1 MKARNFLTSLSIAI
15 IGGLIAVFAYSKFVP
30 REQRIVKTIVEQP
43 VGFASLP
50 SGEMSSTGFVDA
62 AKHSVEAVVHVK
74 TQSTREAYNP
84 IMEFFYGDK
93 YQDQQQVM
101 GFGSGVIISDDG
113 YIVTNNHVID
123 NSNQI
128 SVALNDKRE
137 FDAKLIG
144 TDPSTDIALLKIE
157 AEDLKFVQWG
167 NSDDVQVGEW
177 VLAVGNPFNVT
188 STVTAG
194 IVSAK
199 GKNIGIIQDQ
209 YRIESFIQTD
219 AAVNRGNSGGALVNT
234 KGELI
239 GINTAIISPS
249 GGYAGISFAVPVSI
263 VQKVVK
269 DLVEFGTVQRAI
281 LGVNIQEVT
290 DELTKEKGLAKIEGV
305 YISGVSSDGAAKQAG
320 IESGDLILSVNG
332 IKVNSPGELQ
342 EQISK
347 YRPNDKVQVLVK
359 RQGKTKQFEV
369 TLRNLHGRTEVLEA
383 KVFEPVLGARFEDLT
398 REEMAELGV
407 KYGVRVAEL
416 QAGKLRVEG
425 VREGF
430 VITQINNKPVDSV
443 EKLKSVMSTIKGGVY
458 VEGIYPNGVVAY
470 YAFGIK

>member
-1 MKARNFLTSLSIAI
+1 MKARNILTSLAIAI
-15 IGGLIAVFAYSKFVP
+15 IGGLIAVFAYSKLVP
-30 REQRIVKTIVEQP
+30 REQRIVKAIVEQP
-43 VGFASLP
+43 VGFANLP
-50 SGEMSSTGFVDA
+50 SGEMTSTGFVEA
-62 AKHSVEAVVHVK
+62 AQHSVEAVVHVK

-84 IMEFFYGDK
+84 IMDFFYGDR
-93 YQDQQQVM
+93 YQDQQQVV

-113 YIVTNNHVID
+113 YIVTNNHVIE

-137 FDAKLIG
+137 FEAKLIG
-144 TDPSTDIALLKIE
+144 ADPSTDIALLKID
-157 AEDLKFVQWG
+157 AGNLKFVPWG
-167 NSDDVQVGEW
+167 NSDAVQVGEW

-234 KGELI
+234 RGELI

-269 DLVEFGTVQRAI
+269 DLIEYGTVQRAI
-281 LGVNIQEVT
+281 LGINIQEVT
-290 DELTKEKGLAKIEGV
+290 DELAKEKGLSKIEGV
-305 YISGVSSDGAAKQAG
+305 YISDVRNDGAAKKAG
-320 IESGDLILSVNG
+320 IEAGDLILSVNDV
-332 IKVNSPGELQ
+332 KVGSPGELQ
-342 EQISK
+342 EQISR
-347 YRPNDKVQVLVK
+347 YRPNDKVQVLIK
-359 RQGKTKQFEV
+359 RNGKTKQIEV
-369 TLRNLHGRTEVLEA
+369 TLRNLHGKAEVVEA
-383 KVFEPVLGARFEDLT
+383 KIFEPVLGARFEELT
-398 REEMAELGV
+398 REEKADLGI
-407 KYGVRVAEL
+407 KYGVKIAEL
-416 QAGKLRVEG
+416 QAGKLRAEG

-430 VITQINNKPVDSV
+430 VITQINNKPIDSV
-443 EKLKSVMSTIKGGVY
+443 EKLKSIVSNTKGGVY
-458 VEGIYPNGVVAY
+458 VEGVYPNGVVAY
-470 YAFGIK
+470 YAFGI